1 MTENPQ
7 YNRATCYFCL
17 SEERQ
22 ILEEHH
28 IVPRRFDGSDD
39 DENLVRVCPTCHQK
53 LERLYDDRFYDELGV
68 ENSGSD
74 SGDVEWSGSHE
85 DSVAVIHTWQGG
97 GIETLNLLDVIED
110 IARSHEHGAPAEE
123 LHELM
128 VREYDIDTEDLHH
141 IVTQLKQ
148 KGEVYEP
155 EPDVYRTT

>member
-1 MTENPQ
+1 MTDNPQ
-7 YNRATCYFCL
+7 YDRVTCYFCL

-68 ENSGSD
+68 ESSD
-74 SGDVEWSGSHE
+74 SGESTDT
-85 DSVAVIHTWQGG
+85 VIHTTIKGEDG
-97 GIETLNLLDVIED
+97 SEVLSLLDVIED
-110 IARSHEHGAPAEE
+110 IEDTHRGGAPVGVVLDRGSFGFDEPRDKIRFE
-123 LHELM
+123 IEK
-128 VREYDIDTEDLHH
+128 
-141 IVTQLKQ
+141 LKQ

-155 EPDVYRTT
+155 EPDTLRTT